1 MPFPGMLDKEINY
14 MSHRHRSGT
23 AWFRLWLL
31 AGGAALCACTEDAP
45 PPAPPPEIGVV
56 QVVQR
61 DTDIMQ
67 DFVGQ
72 TRGSV
77 DIPIRARVEGFLES
91 RNFIEGR
98 SVEEGQLLYTIDP
111 QPFLAKVLEA
121 EGRLA
126 EARTMLAKSK
136 ADLARIKPLAE
147 MKAVSQQDLDAS
159 VAQRDAALGSVQAA
173 EAQLQLANIELGYAK
188 IYSPIN
194 GLIGISEAEVGE
206 FVGAPPNPV
215 VLNYVSLTD
224 PIRVRFSI
232 NERDYLRLSR
242 ALAKLRAA
250 GKKPLDGE
258 SSEYNVELI
267 LADGS
272 THNHHGRIVASD
284 AAINP
289 QTGTFTLE
297 ADFPNPDEILIAG
310 QFARARIAIDS
321 RPGALLIP
329 QRALSELQGV
339 FRVFVVADDGSVK
352 MRAVETGPQ
361 IGRMVLVNSGL
372 EAGEHV
378 AIEGLLSLKDGAT
391 VQPRL
396 VEFDNPAAANND
408 GQD

>member
-1 MPFPGMLDKEINY
+1 
-14 MSHRHRSGT
+14 MSHRHRSGA

>member
-1 MPFPGMLDKEINY
+1 
-14 MSHRHRSGT
+14 MSHERQ
-23 AWFRLWLL
+23 
-31 AGGAALCACTEDAP
+31 CACGWHKLGVLISTALLVACTADTP
-45 PPAPPPEIGVV
+45 PPPPPPEIGVV
-56 QVVQR
+56 EVIQR

-72 TRGSV
+72 TRGST

-126 EARTMLAKSK
+126 EARTMLAKSR

-173 EAQLQLANIELGYAK
+173 EARLELANIELGYAK

-250 GKKPLDGE
+250 GKKPLKDE
-258 SSEYNVELI
+258 SPEYNVELI

-321 RPGALLIP
+321 RPDALLIP
-329 QRALSELQGV
+329 QRALSELQGG

-378 AIEGLLSLKDGAT
+378 AIEGLLSLKDGAM

-396 VEFDNPAAANND
+396 VEFDNPAATDSA